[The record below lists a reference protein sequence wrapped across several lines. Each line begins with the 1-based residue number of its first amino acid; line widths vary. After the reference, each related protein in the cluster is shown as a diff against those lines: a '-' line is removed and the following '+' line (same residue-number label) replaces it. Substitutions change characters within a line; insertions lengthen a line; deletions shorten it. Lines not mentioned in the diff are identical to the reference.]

1 MDWTASKWLAVR
13 ASISFYPDPP
23 PGGTARRKQ
32 FCRDLCQFFDRLQ
45 TASER
50 LDVDGKEQCGLDGVA
65 VEVFLRIDLEKK
77 EVLLDRLFKYCALDF
92 HLFTELLQI
101 LQRNFPECRLVVPSL
116 QGYELAREMRRFLGP
131 PEMECV
137 YLKSDTEERLLMGKA
152 LKGLSF
158 ERILEDTERHYRER
172 GGVEKR
178 KALLGPGRELSMYLR
193 GEEGEEEVLWMQVG
207 IGLSGVGFQPSCAG

>member
-13 ASISFYPDPP
+13 ASISFSPDPP
-23 PGGTARRKQ
+23 PGWTARRKQ

-152 LKGLSF
+152 LKGISF

-172 GGVEKR
+172 GGIEKR
-178 KALLGPGRELSMYLR
+178 KAVLGLGRELSMYLR

>member
-13 ASISFYPDPP
+13 ASISFSPDPP

-32 FCRDLCQFFDRLQ
+32 FCRDLCRFFDRLQ

-50 LDVDGKEQCGLDGVA
+50 LDADGKEQCGLDGVA

-131 PEMECV
+131 PEIECV
-137 YLKSDTEERLLMGKA
+137 YLKCDSEERLLMGEA

-178 KALLGPGRELSMYLR
+178 MVVLGLGWELSMYLR

-207 IGLSGVGFQPSCAG
+207 IGLSGVGLQPSCAG

>member
-13 ASISFYPDPP
+13 ASISFSPDPS
-23 PGGTARRKQ
+23 PGATARRKQ

-65 VEVFLRIDLEKK
+65 VEVFLQIDLEKK

-92 HLFTELLQI
+92 HLFTELLEI
-101 LQRNFPECRLVVPSL
+101 LQHNFPECRLVVPSL
-116 QGYELAREMRRFLGP
+116 QGYELAREIQRFLGP
-131 PEMECV
+131 PEVECV
-137 YLKSDTEERLLMGKA
+137 YLKGDSEESLLMGEA

-158 ERILEDTERHYRER
+158 ERILEDSERHYQER

-178 KALLGPGRELSMYLR
+178 KAELRPGRELSMYLR
-193 GEEGEEEVLWMQVG
+193 GEDGEKEVLWMKVG
-207 IGLSGVGFQPSCAG
+207 IGLASGGFQPSCEG